1 MKRKKKNCCKLM
13 VAELISWAL
22 VVQIGK
28 ITFRFFFFS
37 FPALFLLEGKILNGK
52 QERKKKK
59 DRGRRPYYLLTYN
72 STSNDSD
79 SFKKQQKVC

>member
-1 MKRKKKNCCKLM
+1 MKRKKLLQTDGCGVNFLGFGR
-13 VAELISWAL
+13 ADWENYFS
-22 VVQIGK
+22 
-28 ITFRFFFFS
+28 FFFHFPHYFS
-37 FPALFLLEGKILNGK
+37 WKARFSTESKK
-52 QERKKKK
+52 ERKK

>member
-1 MKRKKKNCCKLM
+1 MKRKKSCCKLM

-28 ITFRFFFFS
+28 ITFRFFFFFH
-37 FPALFLLEGKILNGK
+37 FPHNFSWKARFSTESKK
-52 QERKKKK
+52 ERKKK

>member
-1 MKRKKKNCCKLM
+1 MKRKKKLLQTDGCGVNFLGFGR
-13 VAELISWAL
+13 ADWENYFS
-22 VVQIGK
+22 
-28 ITFRFFFFS
+28 FFFFS
-37 FPALFLLEGKILNGK
+37 FPALFLLLGKFLNGK

>member
-1 MKRKKKNCCKLM
+1 MKRKKKLLQTDGCGVNFLGFGR
-13 VAELISWAL
+13 ADWENYFS
-22 VVQIGK
+22 
-28 ITFRFFFFS
+28 FFFFFH
-37 FPALFLLEGKILNGK
+37 FPHNFSWKARFSTESKK
-52 QERKKKK
+52 ERKKK

>member
-28 ITFRFFFFS
+28 ITFRFFFFFS

-59 DRGRRPYYLLTYN
+59 KIVVEDLII
-72 STSNDSD
+72 
-79 SFKKQQKVC
+79 F